1 MIQRDIFGEGTLY
14 QSRWAPKHLRVSA
27 SAAHSSNNGA
37 PTGTSRSSSPRK
49 DDLHKIQRLI
59 SRLSWKSDLLLAS
72 QARALSD
79 DATAVKDAA
88 DSHTSPITMFKL
100 DFFEYYVL
108 LERILVLLLAFFNVR
123 ISRDQHGAETEKKDG
138 APQTQPLYWGH
149 RFHANVLEAFEKP
162 SSPLH
167 ECLGKGQVMAYLAMA
182 KASRN
187 RWKDA
192 DEQHP
197 TLLEEES
204 NVFGPQL
211 EEILRSILEALKQ
224 SWQLAESKTA
234 EAAPRVNGKA
244 AAASL
249 THDEAFDMEL
259 DNAPWETVG
268 DAMDWDEI

>member
-1 MIQRDIFGEGTLY
+1 MTQRYAFGEGTLY
-14 QSRWAPKHLRVSA
+14 QSRWAPKYLRVSA
-27 SAAHSSNNGA
+27 SAARSSNNDA
-37 PTGTSRSSSPRK
+37 LAGTSRSSSPRK

-79 DATAVKDAA
+79 DASAVKDAT

-108 LERILVLLLAFFNVR
+108 LERILVLLLAFFNVH
-123 ISRDQHGAETEKKDG
+123 ISRDHSSAAGKDG
-138 APQTQPLYWGH
+138 PPQTQPLYLGH
-149 RFHANVLEAFEKP
+149 RYHANVLEALEKP
-162 SSPLH
+162 SNPLH
-167 ECLGKGQVMAYLAMA
+167 ACLGKGPVKAHLAMA

-192 DEQHP
+192 DAQHP
-197 TLLEEES
+197 VLLEEES
-204 NVFGPQL
+204 TIFGPQL

-224 SWQLAESKTA
+224 SWQLAENQTVKD
-234 EAAPRVNGKA
+234 APRANEEAGA
-244 AAASL
+244 AAFA
-249 THDEAFDMEL
+249 HDRAFDMEL
-259 DNAPWETVG
+259 DDAPWETVG